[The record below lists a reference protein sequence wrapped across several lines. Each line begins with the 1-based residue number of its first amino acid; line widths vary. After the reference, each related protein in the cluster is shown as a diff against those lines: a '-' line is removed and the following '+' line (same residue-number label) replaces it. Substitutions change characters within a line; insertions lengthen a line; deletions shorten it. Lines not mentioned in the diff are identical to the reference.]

1 MEKENIT
8 KICEDL
14 QKDLRLNNWNI
25 DLTFKELKGFGRVE
39 TIKSE
44 ENIAIINLSPS
55 SHRNHNQIMTTLLHE
70 FYHILIKKLE
80 KQTKFGKHLSKT
92 ESDGSDKLYNM
103 QMKNLKEMDKTWDDL
118 AKIIVMFRD
127 LNEIVEFQFK
137 K

>member
-1 MEKENIT
+1 M
-8 KICEDL
+8 
-14 QKDLRLNNWNI
+14 
-25 DLTFKELKGFGRVE
+25 TFKELKRSFGRA
-39 TIKSE
+39 TTTKSE
-44 ENIAIINLSPS
+44 ENSATININLKL
-55 SHRNHNQIMTTLLHE
+55 HRNDKQIMTTLLHE